1 MDVHF
6 YDVGDYSSLCRIY
19 ARMGLHD
26 DSKTTPSE
34 GNEIFAVAAEDDEGE
49 ILGLSSGMFHRNEG
63 SFQIFAIHLLPER
76 RTKALA
82 AAVLRELF
90 VRSLVKFHPSCY
102 TWRYR
107 LQDESRDPYRR
118 LAESLG
124 LSWLPEGRRERVG
137 TLYKMMAAKLRE
149 KDTGP
154 NHNGDYWNDEGLARR
169 GFVAC
174 PWGEAGEG
182 TRQRIRGV
190 LDSPEEDVAG
200 LSPFVGE
207 DYDPETSFVLTDAK
221 NGAVC
226 GWVICRRLAEKIIEL
241 RRWYVTKA
249 YRRRRAGLWLGAYML
264 RIIQECRDVVYFT
277 VLTGSDSMAR
287 FARGYLG
294 GAMAEE
300 SPLCRMVWEI
310 GDEPLQI

>member
-1 MDVHF
+1 MDIHFSEAEGFHALCRF
-6 YDVGDYSSLCRIY
+6 YD
-19 ARMGLHD
+19 RMGLHD
-26 DSKTTPSE
+26 NGDIEPSE
-34 GNEIFAVAAEDDEGE
+34 EGRIFALAAEGDGK
-49 ILGLSSGMFHRNEG
+49 IMGLASGMFCRDDQC
-63 SFQIFAIHLLPER
+63 FKIFVIHLLPEW
-76 RTKALA
+76 RTKDLA

-90 VRSLVKFHPSCY
+90 TRSRVRFHPRRY
-102 TWRYR
+102 TWQYR

-137 TLYKMMAAKLRE
+137 TLYKMMAAKLKE
-149 KDTGP
+149 KATGP

-182 TRQRIRGV
+182 TRQRIRAV

-207 DYDPETSFVLTDAK
+207 DCDPETSLVLTDMK

-226 GWVICRRLAEKIIEL
+226 GWVICRRLAEKTIEL
-241 RRWYVTKA
+241 RRWYVTKE

-264 RIIQECRDVVYFT
+264 RVIQACRDVVYFT

-294 GAMAEE
+294 GALAEK

-310 GDEPLQI
+310 GDSRKI